1 MSRHIR
7 CDFCGEEMGRF
18 EEWVIVDVAGLKH
31 DWKGDYHAGCWQRI
45 EEAIRMAQEFEGP
58 LAAIRVDS
66 SQGIA
71 AKRRKHKKADEDGA
85 SDGR

>member
-31 DWKGDYHAGCWQRI
+31 DWKGDYHVGCWQRI

-58 LAAIRVDS
+58 LVAIRVDS

-71 AKRRKHKKADEDGA
+71 AKRRKHKKPDEDG
-85 SDGR
+85 S